1 MAGGRPV
8 RLWVA
13 DEHRYGLIP
22 VVRKCWT
29 LRGVR
34 PMVPYRTKYE
44 WAYLYSA
51 LEVDGQKA
59 AEFLCLPEVSLEMSG
74 LFLKHLAASDP
85 GAEPIVI
92 WDQAGF
98 HSKPELHTVPER
110 VPLVSLPPHS
120 PELNPTEA
128 IGDVIQDRIG
138 NVLKPC
144 SQIKKR
150 HTFTQRKKSK
160 TGRVTEVGLG

>member
-1 MAGGRPV
+1 M

-34 PMVPYRTKYE
+34 PTVPYRTKYE
-44 WAYLYSA
+44 WGYLYSA
-51 LEVDGQKA
+51 LEVDGENA

-74 LFLKHLAASDP
+74 LFLAHLAASDP
-85 GAEPIVI
+85 DAEHIVI

-98 HSKPELHTVPER
+98 HPKPNCTPCRRGCIWCRCRPIVR
-110 VPLVSLPPHS
+110 NS
-120 PELNPTEA
+120 
-128 IGDVIQDRIG
+128 IRR
-138 NVLKPC
+138 KP
-144 SQIKKR
+144 SAM
-150 HTFTQRKKSK
+150 
-160 TGRVTEVGLG
+160 